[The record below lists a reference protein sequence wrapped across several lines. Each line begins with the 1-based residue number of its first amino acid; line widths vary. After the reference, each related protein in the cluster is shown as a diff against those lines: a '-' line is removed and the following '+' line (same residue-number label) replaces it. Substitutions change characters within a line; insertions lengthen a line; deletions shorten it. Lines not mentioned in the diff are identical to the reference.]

1 MHTLHTITT
10 IAATSVALFICGC
23 AEGVDDPH
31 GADVGTSTGAAPG
44 ATGGAT
50 TTSTDVTTGAAS
62 SSEGSSA
69 GDDDATTGEDGEDC
83 EAQRAA
89 VGQIFAQSCSGCH
102 AGGATKGGFGM
113 VDDVDAMIAGGYI
126 VRELPE
132 QSPVYQRVASGEMPM
147 DAAPLSAA
155 AVAQIRSFI
164 AACTAVDDALPGL
177 SEPPACVGADPIS
190 TAAGLAAMK
199 KDIGSIDLVAAPR
212 IRYLDLSYLYNAG
225 YCDDQIEGRRLA
237 LKKTLNSVSRGQDL
251 IQLHPI
257 NPERTIFRIDLSHY
271 KWTPELWDQTVAA
284 DPYAIVY
291 QFADAAFIRQLTGA
305 DVFVQP
311 GEWFID
317 AISRPPLYHTLL
329 DIPATR
335 QELEARFAIDVA
347 ANVAEEEV
355 LDVGAVVR
363 AGVFSSGV
371 SENNRA
377 FECHRF
383 PEADNRY
390 YCLSHDFASNQGP
403 KSDIFNN
410 PLDFVPDGGE
420 IIFTLAN
427 RLQGYMI
434 VNKAGA
440 RVDAAPLEIVAD
452 VEHGGE
458 PVQNGLSCMGCH
470 TAGMR
475 LRGDEVWPAIADN
488 TNFPA
493 DVRQRVENLY
503 AAPGLDQGPDE
514 MEALLGELQ
523 ERFLGALDEL
533 GVPERI
539 GGEEPTAAVHVAFD
553 RDVTLS
559 RAAAEFGI
567 SVDELLTH
575 LDDLEGLELLN
586 KKPVDRPT
594 FQLHFAANACAM
606 NLGVT
611 SACLDATP

>member
-1 MHTLHTITT
+1 MHTFHKITT
-10 IAATSVALFICGC
+10 IAATSVALFTGGC
-23 AEGVDDPH
+23 AEGVDDPK
-31 GADVGTSTGAAPG
+31 GAAAATSTGAAPD
-44 ATGGAT
+44 ATGGDT
-50 TTSTDVTTGAAS
+50 TISGDVTTDDAS
-62 SSEGSSA
+62 SSEGSST
-69 GDDDATTGEDGEDC
+69 GDDATTGGDC
-83 EAQRAA
+83 EAQRVAA
-89 VGQIFAQSCSGCH
+89 GQIFAQSCSGCH
-102 AGGATKGGFGM
+102 AGGATKGGFG
-113 VDDVDAMIAGGYI
+113 VADDIDAMIAGGYI

-132 QSPVYQRVASGEMPM
+132 QSPVFQRIASGEMPM
-147 DAAPLSAA
+147 NAPPLSEAV
-155 AVAQIRSFI
+155 VAQIRSFI
-164 AACTAVDDALPGL
+164 ATCTGLDNEDALPGL
-177 SEPPACVGADPIS
+177 SEPPACVGAAEPLS
-190 TAAGLAAMK
+190 VASGLAAMK
-199 KDIGSIDLVAAPR
+199 ADMATIDLVAAPR
-212 IRYLDLSYLYNAG
+212 IRYIDLSYLDNAG

-237 LKKTLNSVSRGQDL
+237 LVKTLNSVSRGQDL
-251 IQLHPI
+251 IPPHPI

-271 KWTPELWDQTVAA
+271 KWTPELWDLTVEA
-284 DPYAIVY
+284 DPYAIAY
-291 QFADAAFIRQLTGA
+291 QFADAEFVRQLTGA

-317 AISRPPLYHTLL
+317 AIARPPLYHALL
-329 DIPATR
+329 DIPATQ
-335 QELEARFAIDVA
+335 QELEARFGIDVA
-347 ANVAEEEV
+347 ANVAEEEE
-355 LDVGAVVR
+355 LDVGGVVR

-390 YCLSHDFASNQGP
+390 YCVSHDFASNEGF
-403 KSDIFNN
+403 KDIFSH

-427 RLQGYMI
+427 RLQGYM
-434 VNKAGA
+434 VANKAGA
-440 RVDAAPLEIVAD
+440 RLDVAPLEIVAD

-475 LRGDEVWPAIADN
+475 IRGDEVWPAVMDN
-488 TNFPA
+488 INFPA

-503 AAPGLDQGPDE
+503 AAPGVAEEPDE
-514 MEALLGELQ
+514 MEALLREIQG
-523 ERFLGALDEL
+523 RFLAALDEL

-553 RDVTLS
+553 LDVTLS

-567 SVDELLTH
+567 PESELLTH
-575 LDDLEGLELLN
+575 LGDLEGLELLD

-611 SACLDATP
+611 KACPVATP